1 MFVKFGIAFA
11 WLVCICKRLFC
22 GNYGDNPSIKI
33 FAAETA
39 DKTGFFSPP
48 FIYIITLTSS
58 TVIGRVTR
66 LEKKESK
73 MRLLVLFICIEFE

>member
-1 MFVKFGIAFA
+1 MFVEFGIAFA
-11 WLVCICKRLFC
+11 WLDCICKRLFN

-39 DKTGFFSPP
+39 DKTGFFPP
-48 FIYIITLTSS
+48 LIIYIITLTSS

-66 LEKKESK
+66 LKEKESK
-73 MRLLVLFICIEFE
+73 IRLLVFICIEFE